1 MRVLVLGLAHLG
13 SVTAACLAHLG
24 HSVIGFDVD
33 AAAVADL
40 SKGVA
45 PVLEAGL
52 NTLLQQGLSAG
63 NLRFSS
69 NFDDVRGVEIV
80 WVSLDTPID
89 EDDIADIQ
97 GVMSKI
103 ERVMHHMDE
112 SAALVIS
119 SQLPVGTVGRLR
131 QYAAA
136 HFPGR
141 RTAISYSP
149 ENLRLGTAV
158 NDFLHPSRIVVGVAS
173 SADKPLLELLLST
186 ITTSIEWM
194 SVESAEMTKHAINAF
209 FAASIAF
216 ANEIAVICEAVGA
229 DAKEVERGLKT
240 EPRIGAGARLSPGG
254 AFGGGTLARDVRYLC
269 AVADAR
275 ELAAPLLS
283 AVLPSNDSHK
293 LWAQRK
299 IESLFPDLSDTTI
312 AIWGLAYKPHTD
324 SLRRSGAIALGD
336 WLIRRGAAVRVHDPA
351 VSRLPPHWQGV
362 IRCDEPLEAI
372 RGAHALV
379 VATAWP
385 MYANISAGQ
394 LSAVAPHLA
403 VLDAARVLS
412 SLAAARTTPGY
423 FYVGMP
429 IEGSAK

>member
-1 MRVLVLGLAHLG
+1 MKVLVPGLAHLG

-24 HSVIGFDVD
+24 HTVVGFDFD
-33 AAAVADL
+33 AAAVANL

-52 NTLLQQGLSAG
+52 DNLLEQGLRSG

-69 NFDDVRGVEIV
+69 IIDDVRDAEIV
-80 WVSLDTPID
+80 WVCYDTPI
-89 EDDIADIQ
+89 EDDDVAGIH

-103 ERVMHHMDE
+103 ERVMQYMGE
-112 SAALVIS
+112 SAALLIS
-119 SQLPVGTVGRLR
+119 SQLPVGSVRRLR

-136 HFPGR
+136 HFPAR
-141 RTAISYSP
+141 KTALSYSP

-158 NDFLHPSRIVVGVAS
+158 NDFLHPNRIVVGVMS
-173 SADKPLLELLLST
+173 SMDKPVLERLLST
-186 ITTSIEWM
+186 ITASIEWM

-216 ANEIAVICEAVGA
+216 ANEIAVICESVGA

-240 EPRIGAGARLSPGG
+240 ELRIGPGARLSPGA
-254 AFGGGTLARDVRYLC
+254 AFGGGTLARDVGYLC

-275 ELAAPLLS
+275 ELTAPLLRS
-283 AVLPSNDSHK
+283 VLPSNDSHK
-293 LWAQRK
+293 LWTQRK
-299 IESLFPDLSDTTI
+299 IQSLFPDLSHTTI
-312 AIWGLAYKPHTD
+312 AIWGLAYKPDTD
-324 SLRRSGAIALGD
+324 SLRRSEAIALGD
-336 WLIRRGAAVRVHDPA
+336 WLLRQGATVRVHDPV
-351 VSRLPPHWQGV
+351 VSRIPAHWQGV

-379 VATAWP
+379 VATAWS
-385 MYANISAGQ
+385 MYASISAGQ

-403 VLDAARVLS
+403 VLDAGRVLS
-412 SLAAARTTPGY
+412 SLAAARSSPGY